1 MSVFS
6 IRPMSETDVAA
17 VCLVEQQIYEFP
29 WTQKNFIDS
38 IQAGYEAHCMWIDYS
53 LAGYIIMMPVLDEYH
68 LLNISIRADLQGQG
82 MGRQLL
88 QWGLGRGRSAGM
100 QGMLLEVR
108 PSNESARGL
117 YESEGFKL
125 VGTRKNYYPSKEGR
139 EDALVLFKRY
149 QQML

>member
-17 VCLVEQQIYEFP
+17 VSLVEQQIYEFP
-29 WTQKNFIDS
+29 WSQKNFIDS
-38 IQAGYEAHCMWIDYS
+38 IQAGYEAHCMWIDYA

-68 LLNISIRADLQGQG
+68 LLNISIRSDLQGQG
-82 MGRQLL
+82 LGRQLL
-88 QWGLGRGRSAGM
+88 QWGIGRGRSAGM

-108 PSNESARGL
+108 PSNQSARHL

-125 VGTRKNYYPSKEGR
+125 VGTRKNYYPSRQGR
-139 EDALVLFKRY
+139 EDALVLFKRF

>member
-6 IRPMSETDVAA
+6 IRPMSETDVTA
-17 VCLVEQQIYEFP
+17 VCMVEQRIYEFP
-29 WTQKNFIDS
+29 WTEKNFVDS

-82 MGRQLL
+82 MGRLLL
-88 QWGLGRGRSAGM
+88 QWGIGRGRSAGM

-108 PSNESARGL
+108 PTNESARCL

-125 VGTRKNYYPSKEGR
+125 VGTRKNYYPSKTGR
-139 EDALVLFKRY
+139 EDALVLFKRF

>member
-1 MSVFS
+1 
-6 IRPMSETDVAA
+6 MSETDVTA

-29 WTQKNFIDS
+29 WSQKNFVDS

-88 QWGLGRGRSAGM
+88 QWGMGRGRSAGM

-108 PSNESARGL
+108 PSNESARKL

-125 VGTRKNYYPSKEGR
+125 VGTRKNYYPSKQGR
-139 EDALVLFKRY
+139 EDALVLFKRF
-149 QQML
+149 QHML

>member
-1 MSVFS
+1 
-6 IRPMSETDVAA
+6 MSETDVNA

-29 WTQKNFIDS
+29 WSQKNFVDS

-53 LAGYIIMMPVLDEYH
+53 LAGYIIMMSVLDEFH

-82 MGRQLL
+82 LGRQLL
-88 QWGLGRGRSAGM
+88 QWGIGRGRSAGM

-108 PSNESARGL
+108 PSNDSARAL

-125 VGTRKNYYPSKEGR
+125 VGTRKNYYPSKQGR
-139 EDALVLFKRY
+139 EDALVLFKRF
-149 QQML
+149 QHML

>member
-6 IRPMSETDVAA
+6 IRPMSETDVVA

-88 QWGLGRGRSAGM
+88 QWGIGRGRSAGM

-108 PSNESARGL
+108 PSNESARAL

-125 VGTRKNYYPSKEGR
+125 VGTRKNYYPSKDGR
-139 EDALVLFKRY
+139 EDALVLFKRF

>member
-53 LAGYIIMMPVLDEYH
+53 LAGYVIMMPVLDEYH

-88 QWGLGRGRSAGM
+88 QWGIGRGRSAGM

-108 PSNESARGL
+108 PTNESARSL

-125 VGTRKNYYPSKEGR
+125 VGTRKNYYPSKDGR
-139 EDALVLFKRY
+139 EDALVLFKRF

>member
-6 IRPMSETDVAA
+6 IRPMSEADVTA

-29 WTQKNFIDS
+29 WTQKNFVDS

-53 LAGYIIMMPVLDEYH
+53 LAGYIIMMTVLDEYH
-68 LLNISIRADLQGQG
+68 LLNISIRGDLQGQG
-82 MGRQLL
+82 LGRQLL

-108 PSNESARGL
+108 PSNDAARQL

-125 VGTRKNYYPSKEGR
+125 VGTRKNYYPSNQGR
-139 EDALVLFKRY
+139 EDALVLFKRF